1 MRGEPGRAARR
12 VGARPAGGRGRGG
25 AAAPNARP
33 QTTQKRACSGLL
45 VLHAGQTIP
54 VRRVVGP
61 VVAAPIG
68 APQSIQKRASVG
80 LSPPQRSQCS
90 ISGIT
95 VSSAHSK
102 ALVI

>member
-1 MRGEPGRAARR
+1 
-12 VGARPAGGRGRGG
+12 VGAGAAAGGAAGRGG
-25 AAAPNARP
+25 GGMAAPNARP

-45 VLHAGQTIP
+45 VLHDRQTMP
-54 VRRVVGP
+54 VSRVVGP

-80 LSPPQRSQCS
+80 LSPPQRSQCN

-95 VSSAHSK
+95 VSSAQSK